1 MRDPLDD
8 HVLELAINAGAETI
22 LTINK
27 KDFLEAES
35 LGMKI
40 QTPKEFL
47 EEISINQFIVS
58 AVAEKI
64 SALETQNY
72 LEERA
77 ERGSR
82 NKFMAVL
89 SKVPDTAPADYDR

>member
-1 MRDPLDD
+1 MT
-8 HVLELAINAGAETI
+8 AGAETI
-22 LTINK
+22 VTLDN
-27 KDFLEAES
+27 
-35 LGMKI
+35 
-40 QTPKEFL
+40 
-47 EEISINQFIVS
+47 ISINQFIIS

-77 ERGSR
+77 ERSSQ

-89 SKVPDTAPADYDR
+89 SKVPDTEPADYDR

>member
-1 MRDPLDD
+1 MTTLSLRLPDSY
-8 HVLELAINAGAETI
+8 HTMVKEISS
-22 LTINK
+22 
-27 KDFLEAES
+27 KD
-35 LGMKI
+35 K
-40 QTPKEFL
+40 
-47 EEISINQFIVS
+47 ISINQFIIS

-77 ERGSR
+77 ARGSR

-89 SKVPDTAPADYDR
+89 AKVPDTEPADYDK